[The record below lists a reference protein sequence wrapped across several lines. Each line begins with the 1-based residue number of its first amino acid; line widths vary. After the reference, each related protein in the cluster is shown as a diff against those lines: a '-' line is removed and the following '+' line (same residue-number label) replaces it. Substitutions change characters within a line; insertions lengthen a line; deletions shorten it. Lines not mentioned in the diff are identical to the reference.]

1 MFSIYH
7 FIWLAI
13 AITLIVLLT
22 KYLLIT
28 KPEFSKVLSVCCV
41 VCIISELI
49 KMFSQVELIPSK
61 DGSMYFP
68 YLSVEHLPFH
78 LCSLQIILI
87 FFLKFGREGKVK
99 DAVMAFM
106 FPTCLIGPMFALA
119 IPTIWD
125 NQDLSTF
132 AFLNTLSYQYFLY
145 HVMLIVLAIYIG
157 YRNYNKFTIKDYFVS
172 VGMLL
177 LIAIIMIYVNS
188 ALAHKE
194 YINGEL
200 VSVEFVT
207 NFFFIFKVP
216 IGIPLTEIWHWYLYV
231 GILIVLVIVL
241 LGLAF
246 LPFIIHNKKKETYIK
261 ID

>member
-1 MFSIYH
+1 MFTVYH

-13 AITLIVLLT
+13 SITLIVLLS
-22 KYLLIT
+22 KVVLKK
-28 KPEFSKVLSVCCV
+28 KPEFNKLLNICCV

-49 KMFSQVELIPSK
+49 KMFSQVELIPSA
-61 DGSMYFP
+61 DGTNFYP

-78 LCSLQIILI
+78 LCSIQIILI
-87 FFLKFGREGKVK
+87 FFVRFGKEGKVK
-99 DAVMAFM
+99 DAIEAFM

-125 NQDLSTF
+125 GENLSTF
-132 AFLNTLSYQYFLY
+132 AFLNPLSYQYFLY

-157 YRNYNKFTIKDYFVS
+157 YRNYNKFTIKDYLTS
-172 VGMLL
+172 VAMLL
-177 LIAIIMIYVNS
+177 GIAIMMIYVNS

-200 VSVEFVT
+200 ISIEFTT
-207 NFFFIFKVP
+207 NFFFIFEVP
-216 IGIPLTEIWHWYLYV
+216 INIPLTEIWHWYLYV
-231 GILIVLVIVL
+231 GILITLVFVL

-246 LPFIIHNKKKETYIK
+246 LPFVIHNKKKTVK